1 VTRCPISFSFVRRRS
16 AWVLGLSLGL
26 LACATPMP
34 QVDANSADMLSGR
47 LSVVVS
53 GPQASPSAEGQPTAT
68 QSLSAAFE
76 LRGSAQ
82 AGSLDLISPLG
93 SIMARAVWSPAG
105 AHLQSNRGSQRYD
118 DIASLTRDMLGES
131 LPVEALF
138 DWLRGRPWAGAP
150 SSKNVAPL
158 PEGFSQMGWR
168 VDLSRFAQAVIVA
181 ERERA
186 PKVLLRARLD
196 PP

>member
-1 VTRCPISFSFVRRRS
+1 M
-16 AWVLGLSLGL
+16 L
-26 LACATPMP
+26 LACATPRP
-34 QVDANSADMLSGR
+34 PTSADDDAEMLTGR
-47 LSVVVS
+47 LAVVVAGQ
-53 GPQASPSAEGQPTAT
+53 GPTNSTDGQPAPA

-105 AHLQSNRGSQRYD
+105 AHLQSSRGSQRYD

-131 LPVEALF
+131 LPVETLF

-150 SSKNVAPL
+150 SSKNEAPS

-196 PP
+196 SP

>member
-1 VTRCPISFSFVRRRS
+1 VTSCPTSLSFARRRA

-34 QVDANSADMLSGR
+34 QVDVDSANMLSGR
-47 LSVVVS
+47 LAVVVS
-53 GPQASPSAEGQPTAT
+53 GPETNHPTEGQPTPA

-82 AGSLDLISPLG
+82 EGSLDLISPLG

-105 AHLQSNRGSQRYD
+105 AHLQSSRGSQRYD
-118 DIASLTRDMLGES
+118 DIAGLTRDMLGES
-131 LPVEALF
+131 LPVETLF
-138 DWLRGRPWAGAP
+138 DWLRGRPWVGAP
-150 SSKNVAPL
+150 STKNEAPS
-158 PEGFSQMGWR
+158 PEGFSQMGWQ

-196 PP
+196 RP

>member
-1 VTRCPISFSFVRRRS
+1 MIFSFLIRLR
-16 AWVLGLSLGL
+16 ATGLLCTSLML
-26 LACATPMP
+26 LACATPAP
-34 QVDANSADMLSGR
+34 PAPANDSDSDMLSGR
-47 LSVVVS
+47 LAVVVA
-53 GPQASPSAEGQPTAT
+53 ASTNETSTDTRSLPAPA

-93 SIMARAVWSPAG
+93 SIMARAVWSPEG
-105 AHLQSNRGSQRYD
+105 AHLQSSRGSQRYD

-131 LPVEALF
+131 LPVETLF
-138 DWLRGRPWAGAP
+138 DWLRGRPWAGAT
-150 SSKNVAPL
+150 SSKNETPF

-168 VDLSRFAQAVIVA
+168 VDLSRFAQSVIVA

-196 PP
+196 RP